1 MYSAPSSIPLI
12 TGASLSALSEIA
24 SNGILVYS
32 TCTLNKKE
40 NSGQIKNFL
49 KEHPEFTCIEER
61 TVFPFEEHYD
71 GFYIAKLTKNQE

>member
-1 MYSAPSSIPLI
+1 MI
-12 TGASLSALSEIA
+12 
-24 SNGILVYS
+24 YS

-49 KEHPEFTCIEER
+49 KEHPEFICVEER